1 MEQSVKS
8 RAANT
13 LNLGALLVYWVVFV
27 SFFDNHSLLPLLSP
41 YAKSLGA
48 SIETIGLIVGAYS
61 AVNLLGNLGT
71 GYWIDRIGRKTPMV
85 LGLFIVAGVLALY
98 PLAGTATQLL
108 VLRVA
113 HGFGGALVSPA
124 SLALIDDRA
133 RPGQRGKAM
142 AFYGASI
149 GLTTLIAPPL
159 SGMLRDRFG
168 FGSVFVLLAV
178 LMFTSALLTFFFVA
192 ETYTARE
199 QARVSWRVML
209 NRRLSVS
216 YTSAFALLF
225 ALGLLIVFLPLM
237 ANALGMSSAQ
247 TGMLFA
253 SFAVAAILMMAL
265 PMGRISDRIGR
276 QIPIVTGLATIS
288 LALGLMPVFGNVNA
302 LYALM
307 FLYGTG
313 FGILF
318 PAMTALIGDELPADA
333 RGMGSGVF
341 TAVFSLGATAGT
353 LATGLLVNIQNTLG
367 VHPFQTAA
375 ALILIA
381 IVWAII
387 ALALRRR

>member
-1 MEQSVKS
+1 
-8 RAANT
+8 
-13 LNLGALLVYWVVFV
+13 
-27 SFFDNHSLLPLLSP
+27 
-41 YAKSLGA
+41 
-48 SIETIGLIVGAYS
+48 
-61 AVNLLGNLGT
+61 
-71 GYWIDRIGRKTPMV
+71 
-85 LGLFIVAGVLALY
+85 LFIVAGVLAVY
-98 PLAGTATQLL
+98 PLAGDPQQLFA
-108 VLRVA
+108 LRVA

-149 GLTTLIAPPL
+149 GLTTLLAPPL
-159 SGMLRDRFG
+159 SGMMRDRFG
-168 FGSVFVLLAV
+168 FASVFVMLAV

-192 ETYTARE
+192 ETRTPRE
-199 QARVSWRVML
+199 HPRVAWRALL

-237 ANALGMSSAQ
+237 ANAVGLSSAQ

-265 PMGRISDRIGR
+265 PLGRLSDRIGR
-276 QIPIVTGLATIS
+276 QTPIVAGLAMIS
-288 LALGLMPVFGNVNA
+288 VALALMPVLGNANA

-353 LATGLLVNIQNTLG
+353 LATGLLVGVQNALG
-367 VHPFQTAA
+367 LHPFQTAA
-375 ALILIA
+375 ALILLAIA
-381 IVWAII
+381 WAVV
-387 ALALRRR
+387 ALAQK

>member
-1 MEQSVKS
+1 MEQSIKARSVNPLS
-8 RAANT
+8 W
-13 LNLGALLVYWVVFV
+13 GVVLVYWVVFV

-48 SIETIGLIVGAYS
+48 SIEMIGVIVGAYS

-85 LGLFIVAGVLALY
+85 VGLFIVAAILGLY
-98 PLAGTATQLL
+98 PLARDPNQLL
-108 VLRVA
+108 ALRVA
-113 HGFGGALVSPA
+113 HGFGAALVSPA

-149 GLTTLIAPPL
+149 GLTTLLAPPL
-159 SGMLRDRFG
+159 SGMLRDRLG
-168 FGSVFVLLAV
+168 YASVFVMLAALIFV
-178 LMFTSALLTFFFVA
+178 SALLTLFFVS
-192 ETYTARE
+192 EAR
-199 QARVSWRVML
+199 QPRDHARFQWRVLM

-237 ANALGMSSAQ
+237 ASGVGLSSAQ

-265 PMGRISDRIGR
+265 PVGRISDRVGR
-276 QIPIVTGLATIS
+276 QAPIILGLALIVVA
-288 LALGLMPVFGNVNA
+288 LALMPVFGDATA
-302 LYALM
+302 LYAWM
-307 FLYGTG
+307 FLYGIG
-313 FGILF
+313 FGVLF

-333 RGMGSGVF
+333 RGMGAGMF

-353 LATGLLVNIQNTLG
+353 LATGLLVGIQQLVG
-367 VHPFQTAA
+367 LHPFQTAA
-375 ALILIA
+375 ALILFA
-381 IVWAII
+381 MAWAW
-387 ALALRRR
+387 LALTPRRE